1 LGKVW
6 YGVQEE
12 ELVSMLDLEDSL
24 SVRRG
29 RAMKIRELID
39 FLQTMDPEQE
49 AFVALFKLDGTG
61 QAFAIDEVSNTDG
74 DAQLEIY
81 EAEAEGADAEDTE

>member
-1 LGKVW
+1 
-6 YGVQEE
+6 
-12 ELVSMLDLEDSL
+12 
-24 SVRRG
+24 
-29 RAMKIRELID
+29 MKIRELID

-81 EAEAEGADAEDTE
+81 EAQEEDAGAEDAE